1 MAEGEVID
9 AEYEVRDDQG
19 EHQEALVIIPTMA
32 ESVAKAES
40 MTQVDVAK
48 RYPRSVAKFKKDL
61 ETLATSSREIAGK
74 CFYTLPARKGAESA
88 KPISGPSI
96 RMAEMMASSWGHLA
110 MRCWHVATDD
120 RSVTVA
126 ARVWDMQSNVAHQ
139 EEFVAPIV
147 GSARYGSKRYGD
159 DMIATTIRAAMKK
172 ALRNAIL
179 AVVPKAYYEEL
190 KSKIMQV
197 AAGNIKDLKGS
208 VVLAVKAWHE
218 KFGVTEA
225 QILKCLKRDA
235 VDDVNAEDL
244 IFPPRLLDGRDRG
257 RGQGRG
263 NLPAGDHQGPGHRR
277 PAGQAGREA
286 ARGEAARGGG
296 REAGGPRGAAG
307 REEGEEVTTRPSGT
321 PGTAS
326 G

>member
-244 IFPPRLLDGRDRG
+244 IFLRGFWTAVTEGEAKVEEIFPPATTKAQDIADRLAKRDEK
-257 RGQGRG
+257 
-263 NLPAGDHQGPGHRR
+263 PPEEK
-277 PAGQAGREA
+277 PPEA
-286 ARGEAARGGG
+286 AEEKPAAPA
-296 REAGGPRGAAG
+296 EPPAEKKAKK
-307 REEGEEVTTRPSGT
+307 
-321 PGTAS
+321 
-326 G
+326 

>member
-1 MAEGEVID
+1 MADEEVID
-9 AEYEVRDDQG
+9 AEYEVRDGG
-19 EHQEALVIIPTMA
+19 EHQEALVVIPTMA

-139 EEFVAPIV
+139 EEFVASIMRA
-147 GSARYGSKRYGD
+147 GGKFRYGD

-190 KSKIMQV
+190 KGKIMQV
-197 AAGNIKDLKGS
+197 AAGNVKDLKGS
-208 VVLAVKAWHE
+208 IAGAVKAWHD
-218 KFGVTEA
+218 KFGVTEQ

-235 VDDVNAEDL
+235 VDEINAEDL
-244 IFPPRLLDGRDRG
+244 IFLRGFWTAVTEGEAKVEEIFPPATTKAQDITDRLARRDEKAAEER
-257 RGQGRG
+257 
-263 NLPAGDHQGPGHRR
+263 PPEATAEER
-277 PAGQAGREA
+277 PAAQ
-286 ARGEAARGGG
+286 GEPPA
-296 REAGGPRGAAG
+296 EKPKKK
-307 REEGEEVTTRPSGT
+307 
-321 PGTAS
+321 
-326 G
+326 